1 MLEEILL
8 FMAIGFAAQM
18 VDGAIGMAYGVT
30 ASSVMMSMGVPPST
44 ASASVHVAEMF
55 TTGASGF
62 AHWRARNIRPE
73 LVWRLA
79 LPGMLGGALGAYLLT
94 EIDGDIIQ
102 PFISIYLLAIG
113 GLILWKALHP
123 RLPRPDMAP
132 NRVRALGVTGGFLDA
147 IGGGGWGPMVAS
159 TLIGAGTTP
168 RYAIGSTNLAEFFVT
183 LTISATFVATI
194 GLHLWPAIL
203 GLVLGGVIAAPFAA
217 MVTQRLPDKPM
228 MILVAVIIMLLSLR
242 NLVEALDKMMG

>member
-1 MLEEILL
+1 MLEDILL
-8 FMAIGFAAQM
+8 FIAVGFAAQM

-30 ASSVMMSMGVPPST
+30 ASTVMMSMGVPPAT

-62 AHWRARNIRPE
+62 AHWRARNVRLD

-79 LPGMLGGALGAYLLT
+79 LPGMLGGALGAYILSGV
-94 EIDGDIIQ
+94 DGDFIQ
-102 PFISIYLLAIG
+102 PLVALYLLVMG

-123 RLPRPDMAP
+123 PPPHELSTRKVAG
-132 NRVRALGVTGGFLDA
+132 LGLTGGFLDA

-159 TLIGAGTTP
+159 TLIGGGTTP

-183 LTISATFVATI
+183 MTVSVTFIFTI
-194 GLHLWPAIL
+194 GLDLWPAIL
-203 GLVLGGVIAAPFAA
+203 GLIIGGVVAAPFAA
-217 MVTQRLPDKPM
+217 MVTQKLPDKPM
-228 MILVAVIIMLLSLR
+228 MILVAVVIMLLSVR
-242 NLVEALDKMMG
+242 NLVEVVDKWFA

>member
-1 MLEEILL
+1 MIEDILL
-8 FMAIGFAAQM
+8 FIAVGFAAQM

-30 ASSVMMSMGVPPST
+30 ASSVMMSMGVPPAT

-62 AHWRARNIRPE
+62 AHWRRKNVRLD

-79 LPGMLGGALGAYLLT
+79 LPGMLGGALGAYVLSG
-94 EIDGDIIQ
+94 IDGDVIR
-102 PFISIYLLAIG
+102 PVVAVYLLAMG

-123 RLPRPDMAP
+123 PPPHELSTRKVAG
-132 NRVRALGVTGGFLDA
+132 LGLGGGFLDA

-159 TLIGAGTTP
+159 TLIGGGTQP

-183 LTISATFVATI
+183 TTVSFTFIFTI
-194 GLHLWPAIL
+194 GLELWPAIL
-203 GLVLGGVIAAPFAA
+203 GLIIGGVIAAPFAA
-217 MVTQRLPDKPM
+217 MVTQKLPDKPM
-228 MILVAVIIMLLSLR
+228 MILVAVVIMLLSLR
-242 NLVEALDKMMG
+242 NLVDVVQKWLA

>member
-8 FMAIGFAAQM
+8 FVAVGFAAQM

-30 ASSVMMSMGVPPST
+30 ASTVMLSMGVPPAT

-55 TTGASGF
+55 TTGASGL
-62 AHWRARNIRPE
+62 AHWRAGNIRRD

-79 LPGMLGGALGAYLLT
+79 LPGMLGGAMGAFVLSSVEGDMILPFVSLYLM
-94 EIDGDIIQ
+94 
-102 PFISIYLLAIG
+102 AIG

-123 RLPRPDMAP
+123 PPP
-132 NRVRALGVTGGFLDA
+132 NDLSPGKVRALGVGGGFLDA

-159 TLIGAGTTP
+159 TLIGAGTKP

-183 LTISATFVATI
+183 VTVSATFVATV
-194 GLHLWPAIL
+194 GLQLWPAIL
-203 GLVLGGVIAAPFAA
+203 GLVVGGVIAAPFAA
-217 MVTQRLPDKPM
+217 LVTRKLPDRPM

-242 NLVEALDKMMG
+242 NLVEVADKLFG

>member
-1 MLEEILL
+1 MIEDILL
-8 FMAIGFAAQM
+8 FMAVGFAAQM

-30 ASSVMMSMGVPPST
+30 ASSVMMSLGIPPAT

-62 AHWRARNIRPE
+62 AHWRRGNIRPE

-79 LPGMLGGALGAYLLT
+79 IPGMIGGAIGAYLLT
-94 EIDGDIIQ
+94 GISGDLIQ
-102 PFISIYLLAIG
+102 PVISIYLVGMG

-123 RLPRPDMAP
+123 PPATELSA
-132 NRVRALGVTGGFLDA
+132 NRVRALGVGGGFLDA

-183 LTISATFVATI
+183 TVISCTFVLTI
-194 GLHLWPAIL
+194 GLDLWPAIL
-203 GLVLGGVIAAPFAA
+203 GLILGGVIAAPFAA
-217 MVTQRLPDKPM
+217 MVTQKLPDKPM
-228 MILVAVIIMLLSLR
+228 MILVAVIIILLSLR
-242 NLVEALDKMMG
+242 NLVESVHGLLGG